1 MRSYPN
7 PFRSRTSEHLA
18 HQGLERYLRSFAA
31 EALDLLPDELWDR
44 LVLIRSAPGGG
55 KTSLLRAVSAQAL
68 QELARQPKGHEDLIE
83 RLQAMAVLDE
93 RGRPAVLGFR
103 VPLSRDFRA
112 IVDLEGDASAATRT
126 FLALLDARITA
137 AFCEALQALLGA
149 GDRAVLEAV
158 QITVPDSA
166 TATLHRI
173 GGPTA
178 TGLQEFSAR
187 AEAEILDRLDAVL
200 PRETPADGH
209 GALYTLRALSA
220 ATITLDAREQALRPL
235 LLLDDGHELAASQ
248 RRLLLDALHDRELT
262 LARWYTERYS
272 AMEPEELVGDGEPH
286 RNHVLVELERQAGLL
301 GKVTRRGGK
310 TRRFEKLL
318 ADIAGRRAARP
329 LLQYDDEERPFT
341 ELLDVPDHKEG
352 DERAEHAVKVIR
364 ERLRS
369 APDLAAERYQQWFAD
384 AETLTGLAAA
394 RRWRELEIL
403 IARDVDRP
411 ELGLF
416 TLALTEEELRS
427 RSDSA
432 IREAAELFLRREF
445 GLPFYAG
452 SERVSKLSAENIE
465 QYLGVCADLFDEMTL
480 QITLRQNAELSHLR
494 QDTALTAAS
503 EQFWRDIPARRV
515 GGRGIQQLMRHIAT
529 LCRAE
534 TYRPKASYAPGV
546 TGTALS
552 MDDRK
557 RLLSEEVRA
566 DMPGAQQLFEALH
579 GAIGHNLLRAELN
592 RSVKNDS
599 WMVLSLNRL
608 TCVRYG
614 LPLGYGGFRER
625 SLEEMCRWMLDDIE
639 DPIEPGVQ
647 ETLDIA

>member
-1 MRSYPN
+1 VRTYPN

-18 HQGLERYLRSFAA
+18 HQGIERYLRSFAA
-31 EALDLLPDELWDR
+31 EGLDLLPDELWDR

-68 QELARQPKGHEDLIE
+68 RELTRQPKGHEDLIE
-83 RLQAMAVLDE
+83 RLQAMGVLDE
-93 RGRPAVLGFR
+93 DGHPAVLGFR

-112 IVDLEGDASAATRT
+112 IVDLEADPSAATRT

-137 AFCEALQALLGA
+137 AFCDALQALLGA
-149 GDRAVLEAV
+149 GGESVLDAV
-158 QITVPDSA
+158 QISVPDSA
-166 TATLHRI
+166 AGTLQRI
-173 GGPTA
+173 GGPAA
-178 TGLQEFSAR
+178 TGLQEFAAQ

-200 PRETPADGH
+200 PRETPGDGH

-220 ATITLDAREQALRPL
+220 ATISLDGREQGLRPL
-235 LLLDDGHELAASQ
+235 LLLDDGHELAVSQ
-248 RRLLLDALHDRELT
+248 RHLLLDALHDRELT

-286 RNHVLVELERQAGLL
+286 RNHVLVELELQAGLL

-318 ADIAGRRAARP
+318 ADIAGRRASRP
-329 LLQYDDEERPFT
+329 LLQYDEEERPFT
-341 ELLDVPDHKEG
+341 ELLDVAEHEES
-352 DERAEHAVKVIR
+352 DERAENAVQSIR
-364 ERLRS
+364 GRLHE
-369 APDLAAERYQQWFAD
+369 APDLPHDRYRGWYAD
-384 AETLTGLAAA
+384 AEALTGLQAA
-394 RRWRELEIL
+394 RRWREIEIL
-403 IARDVDRP
+403 IARDIDRP

-416 TLALTEEELRS
+416 PVQLTEEELRS

-432 IREAAELFLRREF
+432 IREAADLFLRREF

-480 QITLRQNAELSHLR
+480 QITRRRSAELSRLR
-494 QDTALTAAS
+494 QDAALTAAS

-529 LCRAE
+529 LCRTE

-552 MDDRK
+552 MDDRQ
-557 RLLSEEVRA
+557 RLLNEQVRA
-566 DMPGAQQLFEALH
+566 AIPGAQQLFEALH

-592 RSVKNDS
+592 RSVKDGR

-625 SLEEMCRWMLDDIE
+625 SLEQMCRWMLDDVE
-639 DPIEPGVQ
+639 DPIEPGLQ
-647 ETLDIA
+647 ETFDIA